1 MGWITIQ
8 KRVVL
13 RDVRSFDFELCV
25 ICSRDDVLDVM
36 KTLHHLRLSYH
47 QLPTPGLLH
56 PIIIFPAFEQYL
68 WIPVISQSYL
78 MRRRHGSVML

>member
-1 MGWITIQ
+1 MGWTTIQ

-36 KTLHHLRLSYH
+36 KLQKTSVSNHL
-47 QLPTPGLLH
+47 
-56 PIIIFPAFEQYL
+56 
-68 WIPVISQSYL
+68 
-78 MRRRHGSVML
+78 SVTDTVGNRNSF